1 MPTDVHLSVKNP
13 LDEGEPLEPHEKD
26 ALFIG
31 LLRLHIANLIRQLGH
46 VELADA
52 LYRLTRQ
59 PFARRL
65 QGDIDLARILL
76 DEAPVGEMD
85 KAATFG
91 GLVGG
96 IITRAGPV
104 ADAGV
109 TSGDQEMLAHL
120 NLRPVFVGVERDL
133 IRAAIDAEPQAVR
146 TRLTQ
151 SARPDDF
158 ARPDRAGGWIVPLGA
173 CAPSCEPTNSRPCQR
188 CNGAIVWLIK
198 KAQHVPVRWPNV
210 QNSGMLST
218 ETAPQ
223 CVNSK
228 LRYLPCQIRSQN
240 RSR

>member
-1 MPTDVHLSVKNP
+1 MPEPKQR
-13 LDEGEPLEPHEKD
+13 GEERGGAVSLVIVGHHRRAPSLLQRQAGLGPRACLRRPKTSHGPPHRKFD
-26 ALFIG
+26 
-31 LLRLHIANLIRQLGH
+31 
-46 VELADA
+46 
-52 LYRLTRQ
+52 
-59 PFARRL
+59 
-65 QGDIDLARILL
+65 
-76 DEAPVGEMD
+76 
-85 KAATFG
+85 
-91 GLVGG
+91 
-96 IITRAGPV
+96 
-104 ADAGV
+104 
-109 TSGDQEMLAHL
+109 
-120 NLRPVFVGVERDL
+120 
-133 IRAAIDAEPQAVR
+133 RAARPCRTRGRTLPIDPATIRTQAVR

-158 ARPDRAGGWIVPLGA
+158 ARPDRAGDWIVPLGA